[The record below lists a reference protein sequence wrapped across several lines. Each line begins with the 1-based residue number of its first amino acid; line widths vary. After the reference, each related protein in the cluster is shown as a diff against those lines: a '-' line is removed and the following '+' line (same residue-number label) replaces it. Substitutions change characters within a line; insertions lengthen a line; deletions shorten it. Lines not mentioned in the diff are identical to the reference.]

1 MKATQSSLPL
11 AAQPADVAVSD
22 GAAPVAER
30 PARTEH
36 AGLAWTL
43 VRTDFKVRYHGT
55 LSGFAWALLKP
66 ASMFL
71 VLMGVFSFLFT
82 DPGYKL
88 QLIIGL
94 FLWDFFAEST
104 KVGMG
109 SLHAKAFLFT
119 KMRVPLWVL
128 VLSSIANPLITLGV
142 FGVVIVAFLTA
153 AGQPPTP
160 QGIALFAAYCGA
172 LTLLVLDST
181 PPAVNGERR
190 RVAAELARVVSREVR
205 ETDLLSLSD
214 EGQLSIVLLDADL
227 PNSMRVVERLL
238 TRLEHHD
245 FASAAGLAVG
255 AACCP
260 THVAD
265 LESLR
270 RAAQTRPI
278 SPRREPRGQSSA
290 Q

>member
-1 MKATQSSLPL
+1 M
-11 AAQPADVAVSD
+11 
-22 GAAPVAER
+22 
-30 PARTEH
+30 
-36 AGLAWTL
+36 
-43 VRTDFKVRYHGT
+43 
-55 LSGFAWALLKP
+55 
-66 ASMFL
+66 
-71 VLMGVFSFLFT
+71 
-82 DPGYKL
+82 
-88 QLIIGL
+88 
-94 FLWDFFAEST
+94 
-104 KVGMG
+104 
-109 SLHAKAFLFT
+109 
-119 KMRVPLWVL
+119 
-128 VLSSIANPLITLGV
+128 
-142 FGVVIVAFLTA
+142 
-153 AGQPPTP
+153 
-160 QGIALFAAYCGA
+160 
-172 LTLLVLDST
+172 
-181 PPAVNGERR
+181 
-190 RVAAELARVVSREVR
+190 R

-260 THVAD
+260 THGAD